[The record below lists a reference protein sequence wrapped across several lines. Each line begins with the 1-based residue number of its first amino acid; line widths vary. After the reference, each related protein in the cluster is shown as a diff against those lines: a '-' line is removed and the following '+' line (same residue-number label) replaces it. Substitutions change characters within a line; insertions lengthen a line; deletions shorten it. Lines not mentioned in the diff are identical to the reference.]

1 MAKVATKLFREP
13 KEAIEAVS
21 VLKGKGYKEDAIVV
35 ITSAERAKTLATD
48 VKPISDMGKLTEMG
62 VPEDTVNYYQYP
74 VEIGGILVVVQ
85 GDEGGVAQA
94 QELLR
99 GVVACPSED
108 RSHGTSPGFLQA
120 SRMSATNPLDA
131 QMSGDFRRY

>member
-74 VEIGGILVVVQ
+74 VEIGGILVVVH

>member
-85 GDEGGVAQA
+85 GDEGGVALA

>member
-120 SRMSATNPLDA
+120 SRMSATNPMDA
-131 QMSGDFRRY
+131 PMSGDFRRY

>member
-99 GVVACPSED
+99 GVVSCSSED

>member
-99 GVVACPSED
+99 GVVACSSED
-108 RSHGTSPGFLQA
+108 SSHGTSPGFLQA

>member
-13 KEAIEAVS
+13 KEAMEAVS

>member
-13 KEAIEAVS
+13 KEAVEAVS

>member
-74 VEIGGILVVVQ
+74 VEIGGILVAVQ

>member
-74 VEIGGILVVVQ
+74 VEIGGILVIVQ

-120 SRMSATNPLDA
+120 SRMSATNPMDA
-131 QMSGDFRRY
+131 PMSGDFRRY